1 MDFWVTLC
9 AKCQRVRSYEP
20 KRPQVWH
27 KVQATLWVRHTPY
40 SVCALSAPL
49 LGLTASDG
57 PVVKLCG
64 TPFTKGIQTCLSFQ
78 GSEGE
83 ASSTIAE
90 VQAGYQVGSGS
101 GASGGQRHDPHSI
114 GGAVQG
120 QMLLPGRGAIVY

>member
-1 MDFWVTLC
+1 MWATHT
-9 AKCQRVRSYEP
+9 VRCL
-20 KRPQVWH
+20 R
-27 KVQATLWVRHTPY
+27 A
-40 SVCALSAPL
+40 VCTFTC
-49 LGLTASDG
+49 LTASDG

-120 QMLLPGRGAIVY
+120 QMLLPGRGAIVYQGSLDR